1 MTTPYRGRGGRGQY
15 GRGYQ
20 GSNNMLPQAQTDP
33 NIPVIGNW
41 SMVQYNRGR
50 PNTSNIK
57 KEKEEA
63 SSSTSAKSKNI
74 SYIIKTKL

>member
-41 SMVQYNRGR
+41 SMVQYNKGR

-63 SSSTSAKSKNI
+63 SSSTTTKSKKNLPKSI
-74 SYIIKTKL
+74 